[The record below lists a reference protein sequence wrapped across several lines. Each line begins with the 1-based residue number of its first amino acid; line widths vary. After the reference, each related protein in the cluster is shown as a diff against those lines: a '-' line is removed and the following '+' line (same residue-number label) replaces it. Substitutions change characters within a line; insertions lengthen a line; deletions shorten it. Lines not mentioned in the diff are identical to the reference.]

1 VIQASLLTTHSMS
14 SPKKLPSG
22 LWPVMITPF
31 TETNEIDYAGL
42 ETLTQFYIEAGS
54 NGLFANCLSSEM
66 YQLTETERLELVKG
80 VLRASDGKVPVA
92 ATGTLSRD
100 LSVNID
106 FIKKIHDTGV
116 QAVVLISS
124 LIVLPDEDEGTFKT
138 RLEKI
143 LAQTENIP
151 LGLYECPVPYK
162 RLLSPDLMK
171 WLTSSGRFVY
181 HKDTSC
187 HSPSIQKK
195 REATLGSNLLF
206 MNADTATALDS
217 LEAGA
222 DGLSPIS
229 ANFYPE
235 LYTYLMKEYQA
246 HGKTDALTQFH
257 AWLTLMDR
265 TTHTFYP
272 YSAKWFLQQ
281 RGLAIRTNTRIP
293 TDTMPQVD
301 HLRFKALMDSFK
313 TLAETHDIPLVI

>member
-1 VIQASLLTTHSMS
+1 
-14 SPKKLPSG
+14 
-22 LWPVMITPF
+22 MITPF
-31 TETNEIDYAGL
+31 TDANEIDYAGL
-42 ETLTQFYIEAGS
+42 ETLTQFYLAAGS
-54 NGLFANCLSSEM
+54 KGLFANCLSSEM
-66 YQLTETERLELVKG
+66 YQLTETERLALIKG
-80 VLRASDGKVPVA
+80 VLKASDGQVPVA

-100 LSVNID
+100 LSENIE
-106 FIKKIHDTGV
+106 FIKKVHDTGV

-124 LIVLPDEDEGTFKT
+124 LIVLPDEDEGTFKN
-138 RLEKI
+138 RLEQI
-143 LAQTENIP
+143 LAQTHGIP

-162 RLLSPDLMK
+162 RLLSPGLMQ
-171 WLTSSGRFVY
+171 WLVSSGRFVY

-187 HSPSIQKK
+187 HSATIQKK
-195 REATLGSNLLF
+195 REATRGSNLLF

-235 LYTYLMKEYQA
+235 LYTYLMDEYHE
-246 HGKTDALTQFH
+246 HGKTDRLNQFH

-281 RGLAIRTNTRIP
+281 RGLAIGTNTRIP
-293 TDTMPQVD
+293 TDTLPQVD
-301 HLRFKALMDSFK
+301 QLRFKALMDSFK
-313 TLAETHDIPLVI
+313 SLAEQFDVPLVL

>member
-1 VIQASLLTTHSMS
+1 MTTIQ
-14 SPKKLPSG
+14 KLPSG

-31 TETNEIDYAGL
+31 TEANAIDYAGL
-42 ETLTQFYIEAGS
+42 DTLTQFYIKSGS
-54 NGLFANCLSSEM
+54 KGLFANCLSSEM
-66 YQLTETERLELVKG
+66 YQLTEAERLDLIKG
-80 VLRASDGKVPVA
+80 VLRASEGKVPVA

-106 FIKKIHDTGV
+106 FIKKVYDTGV

-124 LIVLPDEDEGTFKT
+124 LIVLPDEDEDTFRK
-138 RLEKI
+138 RLEHI
-143 LAQTENIP
+143 LDQTDGIP

-162 RLLSPDLMK
+162 RLLSPGLMK
-171 WLTSSGRFVY
+171 WLVSSGRFVY

-195 REATLGSNLLF
+195 REATQGTNLLF
-206 MNADTATALDS
+206 MNADTATGLDS

-235 LYTYLMKEYQA
+235 LYTYLMDEFRA
-246 HGKTDALTQFH
+246 HGKTDKLTQFH

-281 RGLAIRTNTRIP
+281 RGLAIGTHTRIP

-313 TLAETHDIPLVI
+313 ALAETYDVPLVL

>member
-1 VIQASLLTTHSMS
+1 MPSY
-14 SPKKLPSG
+14 PKLPSG

-31 TETNEIDYAGL
+31 TASNEINYAGL
-42 ETLTQFYIEAGS
+42 ETLTQFYIDAGS

-66 YQLTETERLELVKG
+66 YQLTESERLDLIKG

-100 LSVNID
+100 LSENVE
-106 FIKKIHDTGV
+106 FIKKVHDTGV

-124 LIVLPDEDEGTFKT
+124 LIVLPDEDEGTFKN
-138 RLEKI
+138 RLEQI
-143 LAQTENIP
+143 LDQTDGIP

-162 RLLSPDLMK
+162 RLLSPGLMQ
-171 WLTSSGRFVY
+171 WLVSSGRFVY

-187 HSPSIQKK
+187 HSASIQKK
-195 REATLGSNLLF
+195 REATQGSNLLF

-235 LYTYLMKEYQA
+235 LYTYLMKQYRE

-281 RGLAIRTNTRIP
+281 RGLAIGTYTRIP
-293 TDTMPQVD
+293 TETMPQVD
-301 HLRFKALMDSFK
+301 HLRFKALMDSFRS
-313 TLAETHDIPLVI
+313 LAEMHDIPLVL